1 MIGLFLFPIL
11 VCGYLF
17 ITTWPT
23 ERIRVSLYHGWSL
36 YIRAAAFGIIIVT
49 FIFISFGIILPKIGL
64 LIGRSGIHL
73 LPDTNIFKL
82 LSDLIE
88 SSYIFRSSDSEVA
101 KPSLEIA
108 SISIICII
116 LTWLFTGA
124 ISIISKGETR
134 VAKTISSKIRLEKIK
149 DTSIERVFAAKS
161 PIEHQL
167 LVIAKKAIIDI
178 SYNKSIEQERK
189 KVFEAIA
196 KGVIDR
202 KEKELME
209 EIFAALEYREIN
221 HALVTLEN
229 EKFYIGLPKII
240 PEPDEESVAS
250 NAVQIIPVWSG
261 YRDEKKLLKFT
272 TDYDFDLSETSS
284 HDCISIPRDKILTV
298 SGFKFETHKR
308 LKQSS
313 QEKNK
318 TKLEKAALMMRTFAT
333 KIS

>member
-1 MIGLFLFPIL
+1 M
-11 VCGYLF
+11 
-17 ITTWPT
+17 
-23 ERIRVSLYHGWSL
+23 
-36 YIRAAAFGIIIVT
+36 
-49 FIFISFGIILPKIGL
+49 
-64 LIGRSGIHL
+64 
-73 LPDTNIFKL
+73 
-82 LSDLIE
+82 
-88 SSYIFRSSDSEVA
+88 A